1 MGLGHISR
9 CLALAEILSQ
19 EFHVRLATSASN
31 AELAQ
36 LTGKASIDVFTL
48 PENSPGKDAA
58 HELGKYLAG
67 DEIIVLDG
75 YHFSSEYESQLKGL
89 AGAVVF
95 IDDIPSRHTL
105 ADVVINFC
113 GALSEDDYS
122 LELYTR
128 LFTGLE
134 YLFLRS
140 PFLRNPPQKTYS
152 NRLFINMGG
161 TDPENNTL
169 EVLRTVLL
177 SEFTGEI
184 VIVVGAQYKFR
195 DTLKVEMQTA
205 AGRSTLHIGLSA
217 EDIYHVMSNCALAI
231 LPPSTVCL
239 EYLST
244 GGLAFLHQTA
254 HNQSCLNKYLQ
265 DINLALRMDDFGH
278 IISSNKL
285 AAAFE
290 SSLSFQK
297 KIFNGGSIGRL
308 TNIFRSLAVSCSLSL
323 RQAGINDVNRCFDW
337 ANDPEVR
344 KYSYSSKQ
352 IQWDQHVSWFQKKIN
367 DPGCIYFIA
376 SIGAVDVGQIRFDLI
391 EGSGHQISYSL
402 DKNWRGKGLSPALL
416 LKAVQALQKVTTV
429 KRIVGFV
436 RNENIASVKAF
447 QRAGFGMAM
456 TDKYPDS
463 VLFQLPR

>member
-1 MGLGHISR
+1 
-9 CLALAEILSQ
+9 
-19 EFHVRLATSASN
+19 
-31 AELAQ
+31 
-36 LTGKASIDVFTL
+36 
-48 PENSPGKDAA
+48 
-58 HELGKYLAG
+58 
-67 DEIIVLDG
+67 
-75 YHFSSEYESQLKGL
+75 
-89 AGAVVF
+89 
-95 IDDIPSRHTL
+95 
-105 ADVVINFC
+105 
-113 GALSEDDYS
+113 
-122 LELYTR
+122 
-128 LFTGLE
+128 
-134 YLFLRS
+134 
-140 PFLRNPPQKTYS
+140 
-152 NRLFINMGG
+152 
-161 TDPENNTL
+161 
-169 EVLRTVLL
+169 
-177 SEFTGEI
+177 
-184 VIVVGAQYKFR
+184 
-195 DTLKVEMQTA
+195 
-205 AGRSTLHIGLSA
+205 
-217 EDIYHVMSNCALAI
+217 
-231 LPPSTVCL
+231 
-239 EYLST
+239 
-244 GGLAFLHQTA
+244 
-254 HNQSCLNKYLQ
+254 
-265 DINLALRMDDFGH
+265 MDDFGH

-352 IQWDQHVSWFQKKIN
+352 IQWDQHVSWFQKKID